1 MTRCLLDTNIILRL
15 SQRNDPRYQEVR
27 ASLRVLRSR
36 DFELCYISQCLAEFW
51 NVCTRPAA
59 ARSGYGLSVAE
70 TDWRARLI
78 ERLFTLLPDSRQI
91 HDQWRQLVVYHS
103 VMGLQ
108 VYDARIVAAMKAHAV
123 SHLLTLNK
131 KDFTRYPEITVVAPP
146 ELLSGNLPV

>member
-59 ARSGYGLSVAE
+59 ARSGYGLSVGE

-78 ERLFTLLPDSRQI
+78 ERLFTPDSRQI
-91 HDQWRQLVVYHS
+91 HYHWRQLVVTHS

-108 VYDARIVAAMKAHAV
+108 VYDTRSVAAMKAHAV

-131 KDFTRYPEITVVAPP
+131 KDFTRYPEITVVAPH